1 MKKEQTMLQ
10 SVSADD
16 IDFKTENYEIVVFL
30 IE

>member
-16 IDFKTENYEIVVFL
+16 IDCKSENYGTVIFF
-30 IE
+30 I